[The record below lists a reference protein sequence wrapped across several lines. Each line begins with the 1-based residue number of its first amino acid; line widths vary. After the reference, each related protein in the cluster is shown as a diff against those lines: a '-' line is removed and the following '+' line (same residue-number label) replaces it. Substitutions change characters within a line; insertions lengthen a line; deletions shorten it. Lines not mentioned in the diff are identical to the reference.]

1 MEYVYLLEC
10 ADGSLYTGW
19 TNHLEK
25 RLRDHNG
32 GRGAKYTKGR
42 GPVTLVY
49 FEIFSHRQEALK
61 REIAIKKM
69 SRSRKLSL
77 IKPGLGKALH
87 EKRVYDLLA
96 DLKVPYELLAHA
108 PIFTANCEV
117 AAFEGK
123 EFLDIKNLFL
133 KGDKGKSHYLLVM
146 PYDKVLDLKALG
158 QKIGQRKLSFA
169 SEDRLQKVLE
179 AGAGGVSIFNLLSP
193 EAREVVLV
201 MDSEILAAQRVGF
214 HPNNPER
221 TVILEAADFKRV
233 VDQMD
238 NPRMMIEG

>member
-1 MEYVYLLEC
+1 MEYVYVLEC

-19 TNHLEK
+19 TTHLEK
-25 RLRDHNG
+25 RLRDHNR
-32 GRGAKYTKGR
+32 GRGARYTRGR

-69 SRSRKLSL
+69 SRARKLSL
-77 IKPGLGKALH
+77 IKPGPGKALH

-96 DLKVPYELLAHA
+96 DLEAPYEVVAHE
-108 PIFTANCEV
+108 PIFTANREV

-146 PYDKVLDLKALG
+146 PYDKTLDLKALG
-158 QKIGQRKLSFA
+158 QKIGQRRLSFA
-169 SEDRLQKVLE
+169 SEDRLEKFLE

-193 EAREVVLV
+193 GAREVVLV
-201 MDSEILAAQRVGF
+201 LDAEILAARRVGF

-221 TVILEAADFKRV
+221 TVILEAADFQRV
-233 VDQMD
+233 IDRMN
-238 NPRMMIEG
+238 NPRIMIEG